1 MRFKLS
7 LLLLLASI
15 VPALAQ
21 NTGVSGVVLDASG
34 NPVSGAAV
42 MLNDQG
48 IVVTTGPAGE
58 FRISNAV
65 PGTDVITV
73 AAYGYNDLTQPVQMV
88 VNTIS
93 DLGQIK
99 LKNSQSQNMIL
110 EEQQELLFD
119 QSALEDDEGTSQS
132 VGVLTGAS
140 DNIYYN
146 TANYRFSLLRFR
158 NRGYDSYFTTTYVN
172 GFTFCG
178 FSIMSTWPHSPVL
191 YAVLY

>member
-1 MRFKLS
+1 MTTLHAAGMRRMAVLAEGTNEILTKITNYQTFMRFKLS

-110 EEQQELLFD
+110 EEQQE
-119 QSALEDDEGTSQS
+119 
-132 VGVLTGAS
+132 
-140 DNIYYN
+140 
-146 TANYRFSLLRFR
+146 
-158 NRGYDSYFTTTYVN
+158 
-172 GFTFCG
+172 
-178 FSIMSTWPHSPVL
+178 
-191 YAVLY
+191 